1 MEESTG
7 SPLQITDHRSQLT
20 RLKVM
25 TVVGTR
31 PEIIRLSRVM
41 AALDA
46 SPAIEHITVHT
57 GQNYDYEL
65 NEVFY
70 EDMGVRKPDYFL
82 NAAGAT
88 ATATVGQILINI
100 DPILEE
106 VKPDAFLVLGD
117 TNSCLCAIPAKKRH
131 IPIFHMEAGNRCF
144 DQRVPEETNRK
155 IVDHIADINLTYSDI
170 AREYLLREGLPADRI
185 IKTGSPMFEVLNHYM
200 PKIQA
205 SDVLERMGLEKG
217 KYFVVS
223 AHREENISNDK
234 NFFGLLESL
243 NQIAEKYQYPII
255 VSTHPRTRKRL
266 EEVKSQGKS
275 EKSLGNDD
283 KSQVKSNKSQVSEQF
298 PNSNS
303 RSPVP
308 NPQSP
313 ITLHPLIQ
321 WQKPLGFSDYNA
333 LQINSF
339 AVLSDSGTISEESS
353 IMNFRALNIRDAHE
367 RPEAMEE
374 ASVMMVG
381 LNPERI
387 LQCLAQLE
395 LQAIGPRLSN
405 NREQPLANSSQITD
419 HSSLLTTFRPVSDY
433 SMPNV
438 SEKMVRIILSYT
450 SYIKRVVWSE

>member
-1 MEESTG
+1 M
-7 SPLQITDHRSQLT
+7 QK
-20 RLKVM
+20 LKVM

-70 EDMGVRKPDYFL
+70 EDLGVRKPDYFL

-155 IVDHIADINLTYSDI
+155 IVDHISDINLTYSDI

-185 IKTGSPMFEVLNHYM
+185 IKTGSPMYEVLNHYM

-205 SDVLERMGLEKG
+205 SDILDSMGLEQG

-234 NFFGLLESL
+234 NFFALLESL
-243 NQIAEKYQYPII
+243 NQIAERYGYPII
-255 VSTHPRTRKRL
+255 VSTHPRTRKHL
-266 EEVKSQGKS
+266 EQ
-275 EKSLGNDD
+275 L
-283 KSQVKSNKSQVSEQF
+283 
-298 PNSNS
+298 
-303 RSPVP
+303 
-308 NPQSP
+308 NPQKSAQSESLVLSE
-313 ITLHPLIQ
+313 TEVSAFHLNPLIQ
-321 WQKPLGFSDYNA
+321 WQKPMGFSDYNA
-333 LQINSF
+333 LQINAF

-353 IMNFRALNIRDAHE
+353 IMNFRALNIREAHE

-387 LQCLAQLE
+387 LQGLAQLE
-395 LQAIGPRLSN
+395 RQAVGLRNKSSENEKISN
-405 NREQPLANSSQITD
+405 DSLITN
-419 HSSLLTTFRPVSDY
+419 HQSLNTTFQQVSDY

-438 SEKMVRIILSYT
+438 SDKMVRIILSYT